1 MNRLQATTTKK
12 WLARLASV
20 GTGAVILVLAGAAQ
34 AAVPGVTGTG
44 AAGTFNLVASQGYI
58 TQPDG
63 DAIYSWG
70 YGCATGSRP
79 SFVPYSTGVFCPIM
93 QIPRPTL
100 VGNGHARLIVLLR
113 NNRLAIAGNTS

>member
-12 WLARLASV
+12 WLAPLASV

-58 TQPDG
+58 THPDG
-63 DAIYSWG
+63 AAIYSWG
-70 YGCATGSRP
+70 YGRAAGSRP
-79 SFVPYSTGVFCPIM
+79 SFAPCSTGALGPHMQPPGRTRVATKNVPI
-93 QIPRPTL
+93 
-100 VGNGHARLIVLLR
+100 
-113 NNRLAIAGNTS
+113 